1 MLITSFTLI
10 SCFYYAIIHVYT
22 RRGGNPFKSIW
33 LDYTNLTTYI
43 NRSILHNLKIKL
55 LESASSMC
63 DYHRVYHAEIFS
75 DILYWLAGVVKLF
88 GNIVALMSRPPL
100 FMLFIFTLNFIYTLL
115 ILSIPFRLVFILF
128 WLLRL
133 LSYKLSTPITEVKP
147 LEISDFTARWPLC
160 MLTFRLWPDPRQ
172 SKVIPILD
180 KYKLLN
186 SSRSGLLENLEPW
199 EIEEEIRDG
208 ELEVSEKDLNLMLDY
223 WYLRTGN
230 PDDWR
235 KGSTR
240 ELLNLIFLIVIY
252 EPYLQTFSMW
262 YLLSMRLT
270 KKQGT
275 NQTTLNHILLT
286 KGFFFLIH
294 RFIFFV
300 TSYPVKAIWISSKSV
315 DKMLDLYRTDPNY
328 KLNNI
333 KKLYIYK
340 DLDFFFCKLHTL
352 ISYEYIWKPRLK
364 KLRIYR
370 NETSIWNFNGKEGHK
385 KIFVN
390 FTKIIEKLEITTK
403 SNVVLHRSSRTPHL
417 CFNIDFVG
425 TTTNNTLELIEQSNL
440 SSLVQST
447 VKEPQF
453 STNKYTWLRE
463 GSFLI
468 KSDGKIRSMYPFNM
482 GSARLILSDH
492 PLIEKESTEEY
503 EKLFC
508 EHFLINFLFSTNIDR
523 SIELN
528 YVKKEIL
535 NSYSEIIGYDIN
547 SLDFLSQKQIIAA
560 CYSNNY
566 YPLYYE
572 SMNTPR
578 FNSLF
583 FALHNNYLP
592 VLIALDRDLLNKLLH
607 TIYSNELSR
616 DNVFLKDLYYTL
628 RFSYAGGS
636 RDILKYICLKNGIT
650 ENQLVVINESPPN
663 TLSGDY
669 TGICNFSNDG
679 DITKTISSIF
689 NP

>member
-1 MLITSFTLI
+1 VDFWNLALSKTLIIVTLAIPKLSILLLMLITSFTLI

-22 RRGGNPFKSIW
+22 RRGGNPLKSIW

-270 KKQGT
+270 KKQGA

-286 KGFFFLIH
+286 KGFFF
-294 RFIFFV
+294 
-300 TSYPVKAIWISSKSV
+300 
-315 DKMLDLYRTDPNY
+315 
-328 KLNNI
+328 
-333 KKLYIYK
+333 
-340 DLDFFFCKLHTL
+340 
-352 ISYEYIWKPRLK
+352 
-364 KLRIYR
+364 
-370 NETSIWNFNGKEGHK
+370 
-385 KIFVN
+385 
-390 FTKIIEKLEITTK
+390 
-403 SNVVLHRSSRTPHL
+403 
-417 CFNIDFVG
+417 
-425 TTTNNTLELIEQSNL
+425 
-440 SSLVQST
+440 
-447 VKEPQF
+447 
-453 STNKYTWLRE
+453 
-463 GSFLI
+463 
-468 KSDGKIRSMYPFNM
+468 
-482 GSARLILSDH
+482 
-492 PLIEKESTEEY
+492 
-503 EKLFC
+503 
-508 EHFLINFLFSTNIDR
+508 
-523 SIELN
+523 
-528 YVKKEIL
+528 
-535 NSYSEIIGYDIN
+535 
-547 SLDFLSQKQIIAA
+547 
-560 CYSNNY
+560 
-566 YPLYYE
+566 
-572 SMNTPR
+572 
-578 FNSLF
+578 
-583 FALHNNYLP
+583 
-592 VLIALDRDLLNKLLH
+592 
-607 TIYSNELSR
+607 
-616 DNVFLKDLYYTL
+616 
-628 RFSYAGGS
+628 
-636 RDILKYICLKNGIT
+636 
-650 ENQLVVINESPPN
+650 
-663 TLSGDY
+663 
-669 TGICNFSNDG
+669 
-679 DITKTISSIF
+679 
-689 NP
+689 